1 MTVNKRRGFVQPPP
15 LILALVSGP
24 KSHCSV
30 LHQNV
35 VNGKILDSK
44 LITLAD
50 SSMLRTFKGYFQTH
64 FLAKF

>member
-50 SSMLRTFKGYFQTH
+50 SSMLR
-64 FLAKF
+64 